1 LWYNRIEREVIMA
14 SLGYTI
20 RALRMRKNWSLG
32 QLSTYSGVAKSY
44 LSRIEKDE
52 HPNVSAKRLSR
63 VARAL
68 EVTVQYLVEEA
79 GWYPKRGNIEYHPD
93 VDALNA
99 LIQSF
104 PAGQYKSQAELV
116 VRNTTAQLKTIRSM
130 IEGGKEGKTIDG
142 GKPAGKL

>member
-1 LWYNRIEREVIMA
+1 MA
-14 SLGYTI
+14 GLGYTI

-52 HPNVSAKRLSR
+52 HPNVSAKRLCR

-79 GWYPKRGNIEYHPD
+79 GWYPKKTDTEYDPD
-93 VDALNA
+93 VAALNS

-104 PAGQYKSQAELV
+104 PPGKYKGQAELV
-116 VRNTTAQLKTIRSM
+116 VRSTTAQLKTVLSM
-130 IEGGKEGKTIDG
+130 IAGGKEGKATDEREQTDI
-142 GKPAGKL
+142 L